1 MCEKQ
6 RFFDLKY
13 MILSI
18 LSHRNIFL
26 AYYIAMQYKR
36 AYMYNNNNK
45 YKEIY
50 MTNDYTN
57 PFDFFDYQKFLSAVK
72 LPAAGSNEQATA
84 GSKKT
89 LEAYAGA
96 SKAIYE
102 GFNTF
107 AKKQVEILNSAI
119 ANAKEAGSDLT
130 SGKPQDNAAKSI
142 ALTKQSIEAAQ
153 ANVSDLVKIYEKTA
167 NETFAILNSRFLEGL
182 SELQDVAA
190 NASNKASAPLKK

>member
-1 MCEKQ
+1 
-6 RFFDLKY
+6 
-13 MILSI
+13 
-18 LSHRNIFL
+18 
-26 AYYIAMQYKR
+26 
-36 AYMYNNNNK
+36 
-45 YKEIY
+45 

-57 PFDFFDYQKFLSAVK
+57 PFDFFDYQKFLTAVK
-72 LPAAGSNEQATA
+72 LPQAGSNEKAVA

-119 ANAKEAGSDLT
+119 ANAKDATAGLSTGNPKDA
-130 SGKPQDNAAKSI
+130 AAKSI
-142 ALTKQSIEAAQ
+142 ELTKKSIEDAQ

-167 NETFAILNSRFLEGL
+167 TETFEILNKRTLDSL
-182 SELQDVAA
+182 SELKTVVADT
-190 NASNKASAPLKK
+190 NNKASAPASSAKK

>member
-1 MCEKQ
+1 
-6 RFFDLKY
+6 
-13 MILSI
+13 
-18 LSHRNIFL
+18 
-26 AYYIAMQYKR
+26 
-36 AYMYNNNNK
+36 
-45 YKEIY
+45 

-102 GFNTF
+102 GFNSF

-119 ANAKEAGSDLT
+119 AS
-130 SGKPQDNAAKSI
+130 
-142 ALTKQSIEAAQ
+142 
-153 ANVSDLVKIYEKTA
+153 
-167 NETFAILNSRFLEGL
+167 
-182 SELQDVAA
+182 
-190 NASNKASAPLKK
+190 

>member
-1 MCEKQ
+1 M
-6 RFFDLKY
+6 
-13 MILSI
+13 
-18 LSHRNIFL
+18 SHRNIFL
-26 AYYIAMQYKR
+26 AYYIAMQYKH
-36 AYMYNNNNK
+36 AYMYNNK

-50 MTNDYTN
+50 MTNNYSN

-72 LPAAGSNEQATA
+72 LPTAGSNENAVV

-102 GFNTF
+102 GFNGF

-119 ANAKEAGSDLT
+119 ANAKEATSDLS

-142 ALTKQSIEAAQ
+142 ELTKKAIEEAQ

-167 NETFAILNSRFLEGL
+167 NETFEILNARFLEGL
-182 SELQDVAA
+182 DELQGVVA
-190 NASNKASAPLKK
+190 KK